1 MPVVRGQYLMYVSTS
16 HALTMPVVRGQYLM
30 YVSTSHALTM
40 PVVRGTMS
48 GTIAC
53 DSHNVCGIAR
63 VRFEVCNLPH
73 DWLFFYHLASFFV
86 CFYSESALFVCSVQT
101 ALWSGVSMTILHLS
115 KMMYRNRKFGVVQ
128 SLIL

>member
-1 MPVVRGQYLMYVSTS
+1 
-16 HALTMPVVRGQYLM
+16 MPVVRGQYLM

-73 DWLFFYHLASFFV
+73 DWLFFLPFGQFFCV
-86 CFYSESALFVCSVQT
+86 FLLGVCSVC
-101 ALWSGVSMTILHLS
+101 LLCPDCL
-115 KMMYRNRKFGVVQ
+115 VVWGFYDNTTPLKNDVPKQ
-128 SLIL
+128 KIWCSTKLDPVVV